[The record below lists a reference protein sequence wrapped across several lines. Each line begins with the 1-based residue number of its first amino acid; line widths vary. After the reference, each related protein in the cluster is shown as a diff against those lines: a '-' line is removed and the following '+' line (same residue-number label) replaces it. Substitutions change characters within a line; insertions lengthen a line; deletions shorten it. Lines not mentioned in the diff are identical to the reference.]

1 MNILE
6 QYDIV
11 PLTPEQAL
19 ERIKA
24 AANDEDQ
31 EQGHI
36 DADDALCCL
45 LVHLGFT
52 YIVEKYL
59 EIPKWYA

>member
-1 MNILE
+1 MNEIE
-6 QYDIV
+6 MYGIT

-24 AANDEDQ
+24 AANDDDQ

-45 LVHLGFT
+45 LLHLGFT
-52 YIVEKYL
+52 EIVEKYL

>member
-1 MNILE
+1 MNNIE
-6 QYDIV
+6 MYGIT

-24 AANDEDQ
+24 AAEHGVED
-31 EQGHI
+31 GHVE
-36 DADDALCCL
+36 ADDALCGL

-52 YIVEKYL
+52 DIVEKYL

>member
-1 MNILE
+1 MNKIE
-6 QYDIV
+6 MYGIT
-11 PLTPEQAL
+11 PLTPDQAL

-24 AANDEDQ
+24 AKDLGVEG
-31 EQGHI
+31 GHVE
-36 DADDALCCL
+36 ADDALCGL

-52 YIVEKYL
+52 DIVEKYL

>member
-1 MNILE
+1 MNKVEMYGIT
-6 QYDIV
+6 

-24 AANDEDQ
+24 AADLGVED
-31 EQGHI
+31 GHVE
-36 DADDALCCL
+36 ADDALCGL

-52 YIVEKYL
+52 DIVEKYL